1 MDLKIMVA
9 RIPEE
14 GSHLEGDEPGS
25 ILELDGDRFVKV
37 AGDVQ
42 YALYVQHVSG
52 ELVASGTLSIDL
64 ELMCT
69 RCAEFFSTTV
79 VDSDFLRAYPA
90 SEDTDSVDITGDVR
104 EDLLLHVPV
113 FPVCSEGCKG
123 LCAQCGSDLNK
134 GSCACGKGDRPAT
147 WSALDNLD
155 L

>member
-1 MDLKIMVA
+1 MKIWVA

-14 GSHLEGDEPGS
+14 GSDLEGDEPGA
-25 ILELDGDRFVKV
+25 ILELDGERFVKV
-37 AGDVQ
+37 VDDVQ
-42 YALYVQHVSG
+42 YALHVQHVSN
-52 ELVASGTLSIDL
+52 ELVVAGTLSADV

-90 SEDTDSVDITGDVR
+90 SEDTDSVDITGDLR
-104 EDLLLHVPV
+104 EDLLLHLPA
-113 FPVCSEGCKG
+113 FPVCKEECKG

-134 GSCACGKGDRPAT
+134 GSCACEKGGRPAL